1 MQKDQMYFNQPI
13 YFLNMEP
20 KFQKKGGA
28 HASFP
33 S

>member
-20 KFQKKGGA
+20 KFQKKGGGTC
-28 HASFP
+28 
-33 S
+33 